1 MLTWEE
7 AGQEDIG
14 ELSVLFFQI
23 FCMSKIISK

>member
-14 ELSVLFFQI
+14 ELLVLFLQLFSK
-23 FCMSKIISK
+23 SKIIVK

>member
-14 ELSVLFFQI
+14 ELSVLFLQLFSK
-23 FCMSKIISK
+23 SKIIVK